1 MQDLKYEK
9 RALEDV
15 LLLLIFS
22 VVIAF
27 TMAMSVVCIAAHATP
42 PKFQFG
48 KANIA
53 AADTAISFGGTFK
66 NYEIHTSV
74 GASDTYID
82 WNNGTA
88 TNADWLLPG
97 GAGVSVSDGPAI
109 TGVHWFG
116 GGSTGTIHWR
126 AW

>member
-1 MQDLKYEK
+1 MQDLQTDK
-9 RALEDV
+9 RALEDTLV
-15 LLLLIFS
+15 LLIFS
-22 VVIAF
+22 VVAAF
-27 TMAMSVVCIAAHATP
+27 MISILGICLSAHATP

-48 KANIA
+48 KASIA
-53 AADTAISFGGTFK
+53 ASDTAISFGGTFK